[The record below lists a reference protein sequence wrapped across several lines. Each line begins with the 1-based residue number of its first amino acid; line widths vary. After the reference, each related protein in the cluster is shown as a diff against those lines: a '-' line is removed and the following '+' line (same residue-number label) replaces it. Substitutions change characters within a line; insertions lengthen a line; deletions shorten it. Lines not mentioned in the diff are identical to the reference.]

1 MEQLQLQF
9 FLQIIGIGSASGLL
23 FKDNALFLISDNST
37 YLYEYNLDS
46 NELNK
51 IALVEKPEE
60 NIPKKDKPDFESMTI
75 VENEIYI
82 FGSGST
88 ENRNSLRKFD
98 TLNRKIID
106 KDISKLY
113 KAIKTKFSIQDDEL
127 NIEGA
132 ILHHKKMYLF
142 QRGNSKNGLNGIF
155 LVDNNKKA
163 EIQFEK
169 ISLPKINNIEASFTD
184 AILVDETIYFLASVE
199 NTTSTYEDGE
209 ILGTFIGQLNANDLS
224 LVKTQLISKKN
235 KFEGITLYKNSKNNI
250 EFLLC
255 EDNDTEIL
263 ESNIY
268 KLTINK

>member
-1 MEQLQLQF
+1 MEQLQLQL
-9 FLQIIGIGSASGLL
+9 FLQIIGIGSASGLI

-37 YLYEYNLDS
+37 YLYEYNLVS
-46 NELNK
+46 NGLNK
-51 IALVEKPEE
+51 ITLVDNPKE
-60 NIPKKDKPDFESMTI
+60 NIPKKDKPDFESITL
-75 VENEIYI
+75 VGNEIYI

-88 ENRNSLRKFD
+88 KNRNSLKKFD
-98 TLNRKIID
+98 TLNSKITE
-106 KDISKLY
+106 KDISELY

-132 ILHHKKMYLF
+132 LFCNKKMHLF
-142 QRGNSKNGLNGIF
+142 QRGNSKNGSNGIF
-155 LVDNNKKA
+155 IIDNDKKA

-169 ISLPKINNIEASFTD
+169 ISLPKINNIEATFTD
-184 AILVDETIYFLASVE
+184 AVLVDETIYFLAAVE

-209 ILGTFIGQLNANDLS
+209 ILGAFIGQINANDFS
-224 LVKTQLISKKN
+224 LVKTQLISNMN
-235 KFEGITLYKNSKNNI
+235 KFEGITLYKNSEDSI

-255 EDNDTEIL
+255 EDNDTELL